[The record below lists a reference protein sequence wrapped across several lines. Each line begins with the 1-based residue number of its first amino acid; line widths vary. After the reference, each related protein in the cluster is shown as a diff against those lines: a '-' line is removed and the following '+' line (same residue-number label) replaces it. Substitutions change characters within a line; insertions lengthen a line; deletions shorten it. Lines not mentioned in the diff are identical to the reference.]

1 MWVGSPVKQE
11 MARLRAMMC
20 SSGKGVRVSVQPA
33 KAEPL
38 ERANGLNRQE
48 GPPLHAQIRDILHRQ
63 ILERP
68 LLPGSPLPTEEELQ
82 KQFGVSRSVVRQALS
97 GLSDLGLIRRQRG
110 RGSVVAAAPVLRR
123 HIQRAGGLDEQVA
136 AHGQHLRT
144 HVISVEHAAPPEA
157 ATEALNTTNTWKIE
171 RVRYLEEVPVAF
183 MRTWVPRDLFPHFT
197 KELLENASLLG
208 LMREHGYHP
217 AGGPRQVQAVAADTD
232 LAHKLHTNTREPL
245 LLLQGVTR
253 DALGHG
259 LEWFNVW
266 HSPNTVFDVDA
277 QVTSQ
282 PTPIAQEHVRRL
294 RSLAQQ
300 IESELA
306 ALDPSTG

>member
-1 MWVGSPVKQE
+1 M
-11 MARLRAMMC
+11 
-20 SSGKGVRVSVQPA
+20 SVQPA
-33 KAEPL
+33 GTEPR
-38 ERANGLNRQE
+38 ERANGLNREE

-110 RGSVVAAAPVLRR
+110 RGSVVAATPVLRR
-123 HIQRAGGLDEQVA
+123 HIQRAGGLDEQAA
-136 AHGQHLRT
+136 AHGQRLRT
-144 HVISVEHAAPPEA
+144 HVIAVEHAPPPESA
-157 ATEALNTTNTWKIE
+157 VEALNTTNTWKIE
-171 RVRYLEEVPVAF
+171 RIRYLEEVPVAF
-183 MRTWVPRDLFPHFT
+183 MRTWVPRDLFPHFA

-217 AGGPRQVQAVAADTD
+217 AGGPRQVQAVAADHD
-232 LAHKLHTNTREPL
+232 LAQILNSNIREPL

-282 PTPIAQEHVRRL
+282 PGRVSEEHIRRL
-294 RSLAQQ
+294 RNLTQQ
-300 IESELA
+300 LESELA
-306 ALDPSTG
+306 DLERGAR

>member
-1 MWVGSPVKQE
+1 M
-11 MARLRAMMC
+11 
-20 SSGKGVRVSVQPA
+20 
-33 KAEPL
+33 
-38 ERANGLNRQE
+38 NRTE

-123 HIQRAGGLDEQVA
+123 HLQQAGGLDEQAA
-136 AHGQHLRT
+136 AHGQRLRT
-144 HVISVEHAAPPEA
+144 HVISVEHATPPEPA
-157 ATEALNTTNTWKIE
+157 VEALNTTNTWKIE
-171 RVRYLEEVPVAF
+171 RIRYLEETPVAF

-217 AGGPRQVQAVAADTD
+217 AGGPRQVQAVAADAD
-232 LAHKLHTNTREPL
+232 LAQKLESNAREPL
-245 LLLQGVTR
+245 LLLQGVTS

-282 PTPIAQEHVRRL
+282 PGRVSQDHISRL
-294 RSLAQQ
+294 RSLTRQL
-300 IESELA
+300 ESELA
-306 ALDPSTG
+306 DLERGAR

>member
-1 MWVGSPVKQE
+1 
-11 MARLRAMMC
+11 MMC
-20 SSGKGVRVSVQPA
+20 RNGKGVSVSVQPA
-33 KAEPL
+33 AVEPP
-38 ERANGLNRQE
+38 ERTPRINREE
-48 GPPLHAQIRDILHRQ
+48 GRPLHAQIRDILHRQ
-63 ILERP
+63 ILELP
-68 LLPGSPLPTEEELQ
+68 LQPGSSLPTEEELQ

-123 HIQRAGGLDEQVA
+123 HVQRAGGLDEQAA
-136 AHGQHLRT
+136 AHGQQLRT
-144 HVISVEHAAPPEA
+144 HVLTVEQAAPPQA
-157 ATEALNTTNTWKIE
+157 AVEALNTTNTWKIE
-171 RVRYLEEVPVAF
+171 RVRYLEKIPVAF
-183 MRTWVPRDLFPHFT
+183 MRTWVPCDLFPHFT
-197 KELLENASLLG
+197 TELLENASLLG

-217 AGGPRQVQAVAADTD
+217 AGGPRQVQAVAADPD
-232 LAHKLHTNTREPL
+232 LAQMLKTDIREPL

-282 PTPIAQEHVRRL
+282 PGRVSQEHLRRL
-294 RSLAQQ
+294 RNLTQQ
-300 IESELA
+300 LESELA
-306 ALDPSTG
+306 DLEQGAR

>member
-1 MWVGSPVKQE
+1 
-11 MARLRAMMC
+11 MMC
-20 SSGKGVRVSVQPA
+20 SGSKGVSVSVQPA
-33 KAEPL
+33 GAKPP
-38 ERANGLNRQE
+38 ERISSLNREE

-110 RGSVVAAAPVLRR
+110 RGSVVAATPVLRR
-123 HIQRAGGLDEQVA
+123 HLQRAGGLDEQAA
-136 AHGQHLRT
+136 AHGHRLRT
-144 HVISVEHAAPPEA
+144 HVIAVEHAAPSELA
-157 ATEALNTTNTWKIE
+157 IEALNTTNTWKIE
-171 RVRYLEEVPVAF
+171 RIRYLDEVPVAF

-197 KELLENASLLG
+197 TELLENASLLG

-217 AGGPRQVQAVAADTD
+217 AGGPRQVQAVAADAD
-232 LAHKLHTNTREPL
+232 LAHKLHTSTREPL

-282 PTPIAQEHVRRL
+282 PTPISQEHVRRL

-300 IESELA
+300 LESELA
-306 ALDPSTG
+306 DLERGAR

>member
-1 MWVGSPVKQE
+1 
-11 MARLRAMMC
+11 MMC
-20 SSGKGVRVSVQPA
+20 RNGKGVSVSVQPA
-33 KAEPL
+33 AAEPP
-38 ERANGLNRQE
+38 ERTSRVNREE
-48 GPPLHAQIRDILHRQ
+48 GRPLHAQIRDILHRQ
-63 ILERP
+63 ILELP
-68 LLPGSPLPTEEELQ
+68 LHPGSSLPTEEELQ

-97 GLSDLGLIRRQRG
+97 GLADLGLIRRQRG

-123 HIQRAGGLDEQVA
+123 HVQRAGGLDEQVA
-136 AHGQHLRT
+136 AHGQRLRT
-144 HVISVEHAAPPEA
+144 HVLTVEQAAPPQA
-157 ATEALNTTNTWKIE
+157 AVEALNTANTWKIE
-171 RVRYLEEVPVAF
+171 RIRYLEQIPVAF

-197 KELLENASLLG
+197 TELLENASLLG

-217 AGGPRQVQAVAADTD
+217 AGGPRQVQAVAADPD
-232 LAHKLHTNTREPL
+232 LAQKLNTNNREPL

-282 PTPIAQEHVRRL
+282 PASVSEEHIRRL
-294 RSLAQQ
+294 RTLTQQ
-300 IESELA
+300 LESELA
-306 ALDPSTG
+306 ALDNSSR